1 MPENLHFRSYDP
13 DQTLLFPQRID
24 RDIPKDDP
32 VRILKS
38 VIESLDL
45 SGFKKLYHE
54 RGRSPYHPK
63 MMLMVILYS
72 YMNNVYSCRKIE
84 KLLYRDI
91 YYIWLSGYQK
101 PDFATINRFRNRV
114 KNEIGH
120 IFTLL
125 VLILVEK
132 GFVTLEVEYLDGTK
146 IESKANKYTF
156 VWRKSVERNREKL
169 LEKIR
174 VLLQQINEQMAQD
187 KAADVDTLELTPQ
200 TLCEISKEFKEALGS
215 APEAKTKEEKAAQ
228 RGKNKMF
235 KELERHGEKLAEYNS
250 RLEQMEGR
258 NSISKTDPSAT
269 FMRMKEDAMCNGQ
282 TKPGYNLQISS
293 ENQFIT
299 DFALFPN
306 PTDTLTFIPFL
317 GSFPGRYGRFPKRVV
332 ADSGYGSEE
341 NYRFMDE
348 AGIEGFVK
356 YNRFHLEHRPRYK
369 PDTFHP
375 DSLYY
380 NEEGDYY
387 ICPMGQRMSR
397 TGTLQTRTEGG
408 YISQSACY
416 RAIRC
421 KGCPL
426 RCLCYKAKANQ
437 RTIRVNHRLNAY
449 KRKACELLTSE
460 EGIKERG
467 RRCIEPEAVFGQMKS
482 NMAYRRFRH
491 MGKDKVVMDFTFFAI
506 AFNIKKLCS
515 MMRKVDKKG
524 RKTSS
529 YGKFM
534 VIFICYMHKLEIC
547 QDKFEKNDGIIK
559 FIAV

>member
-228 RGKNKMF
+228 REKNKMF

-397 TGTLQTRTEGG
+397 TGTVQTRTEGG

-529 YGKFM
+529 YGKFV

-547 QDKFEKNDGIIK
+547 QDKFEKMT
-559 FIAV
+559 A

>member
-132 GFVTLEVEYLDGTK
+132 GFVTLEVGYLDGTK

-524 RKTSS
+524 RKASS

-547 QDKFEKNDGIIK
+547 QDKFEKMT
-559 FIAV
+559 A

>member
-187 KAADVDTLELTPQ
+187 KAADVDPLELTPQ

-215 APEAKTKEEKAAQ
+215 EPEAKTKEEKAAQ

-524 RKTSS
+524 RKASF
-529 YGKFM
+529 YGKFV

-547 QDKFEKNDGIIK
+547 QDKFEKMT
-559 FIAV
+559 A

>member
-63 MMLMVILYS
+63 MMLMVIFYS

-215 APEAKTKEEKAAQ
+215 EPEAKTKEEKAAQ

-397 TGTLQTRTEGG
+397 TGTVQTRTEGG

-426 RCLCYKAKANQ
+426 RCLCYKAKTNQ

-529 YGKFM
+529 YGKFV

-547 QDKFEKNDGIIK
+547 QDKFEKMT
-559 FIAV
+559 A

>member
-397 TGTLQTRTEGG
+397 TGTVQPRTEGG

-437 RTIRVNHRLNAY
+437 RAIRVNHRLNAY

-524 RKTSS
+524 RKASS
-529 YGKFM
+529 YGKFV

-547 QDKFEKNDGIIK
+547 QDKFEKMT
-559 FIAV
+559 A

>member
-215 APEAKTKEEKAAQ
+215 EPEAKTKEEKAAQ

-235 KELERHGEKLAEYNS
+235 KELEKHGEKLAEYNS
-250 RLEQMEGR
+250 CLEQMEGR

-397 TGTLQTRTEGG
+397 TGTVQTRTEGG

-524 RKTSS
+524 RKASS
-529 YGKFM
+529 YGKF
-534 VIFICYMHKLEIC
+534 VIIFICYMHKLEIC
-547 QDKFEKNDGIIK
+547 QDKFEKMT
-559 FIAV
+559 A

>member
-215 APEAKTKEEKAAQ
+215 EPEAKTKEEKAAQ

-515 MMRKVDKKG
+515 MMRNVDKKG
-524 RKTSS
+524 RKASS
-529 YGKFM
+529 YGKFV

-547 QDKFEKNDGIIK
+547 QDKFEKMT
-559 FIAV
+559 A

>member
-215 APEAKTKEEKAAQ
+215 EPEAKTKEEKAAQ

-524 RKTSS
+524 RKASF
-529 YGKFM
+529 YGKFV

-547 QDKFEKNDGIIK
+547 QDKFEKTT
-559 FIAV
+559 A

>member
-187 KAADVDTLELTPQ
+187 KAADVDPLELTPQ

-215 APEAKTKEEKAAQ
+215 EPEAKTKEEKAAQ

-426 RCLCYKAKANQ
+426 RCLCYKAKTNQ

-524 RKTSS
+524 RKASF
-529 YGKFM
+529 YGKFV

-547 QDKFEKNDGIIK
+547 QDKFEKMT
-559 FIAV
+559 A

>member
-187 KAADVDTLELTPQ
+187 KAADVDPLELTPQ

-515 MMRKVDKKG
+515 MMRKVDKKR
-524 RKTSS
+524 RKASS
-529 YGKFM
+529 YGKFA

-547 QDKFEKNDGIIK
+547 QDKFEKMT
-559 FIAV
+559 A

>member
-174 VLLQQINEQMAQD
+174 VVLQQINEQMAQD

-534 VIFICYMHKLEIC
+534 VVFICYMHKLEIC
-547 QDKFEKNDGIIK
+547 QDKFEKMT
-559 FIAV
+559 A

>member
-156 VWRKSVERNREKL
+156 VWRKIVERNREKL

-282 TKPGYNLQISS
+282 TKPDYNLQISS

-524 RKTSS
+524 RKASS
-529 YGKFM
+529 YGKFV

-547 QDKFEKNDGIIK
+547 QDKFEKMT
-559 FIAV
+559 A

>member
-215 APEAKTKEEKAAQ
+215 EPEEKTKEEKAAQ

-317 GSFPGRYGRFPKRVV
+317 DSFPGRYGRFPKRVV

-482 NMAYRRFRH
+482 NIAYRRFRH

-524 RKTSS
+524 RKTSF
-529 YGKFM
+529 YGKFV

-547 QDKFEKNDGIIK
+547 QDKFEKMT
-559 FIAV
+559 A

>member
-317 GSFPGRYGRFPKRVV
+317 GSFPGRYGHFPKRVV

-380 NEEGDYY
+380 NDEGDYY

-397 TGTLQTRTEGG
+397 TGTVQTRTEGG

-467 RRCIEPEAVFGQMKS
+467 RWCIEPEAVFGQMKS

-524 RKTSS
+524 RKASS
-529 YGKFM
+529 YGKFV

-547 QDKFEKNDGIIK
+547 QDKFEKMT
-559 FIAV
+559 A

>member
-397 TGTLQTRTEGG
+397 TGTVQTRTEGG

-426 RCLCYKAKANQ
+426 RCLCYKAKTNQ

-515 MMRKVDKKG
+515 MMRNVDKKG
-524 RKTSS
+524 RKASS
-529 YGKFM
+529 YGKFA
-534 VIFICYMHKLEIC
+534 VIFICYIHKLEIC
-547 QDKFEKNDGIIK
+547 QDKFEKMT
-559 FIAV
+559 A

>member
-187 KAADVDTLELTPQ
+187 KAADVDPLELTPQ

-437 RTIRVNHRLNAY
+437 RTIRVNHRLNSY

-482 NMAYRRFRH
+482 NMAYRRFRL

-524 RKTSS
+524 RKASF
-529 YGKFM
+529 YGKFV

-547 QDKFEKNDGIIK
+547 QDKFEKMT
-559 FIAV
+559 A

>member
-187 KAADVDTLELTPQ
+187 KAADVDPLELTPQ

-215 APEAKTKEEKAAQ
+215 EPEAKTKEEKAAQ

-380 NEEGDYY
+380 NDEGDYY

-524 RKTSS
+524 RKASS
-529 YGKFM
+529 YGKFV

-547 QDKFEKNDGIIK
+547 QDKFEKMT
-559 FIAV
+559 A

>member
-215 APEAKTKEEKAAQ
+215 EPEAKTKEEKAAQ

-524 RKTSS
+524 RKASF
-529 YGKFM
+529 YGKFV

-547 QDKFEKNDGIIK
+547 QDKFEKMT
-559 FIAV
+559 A

>member
-215 APEAKTKEEKAAQ
+215 TPEAKTKEEKAAQ

-506 AFNIKKLCS
+506 GFNIKKLCS

-524 RKTSS
+524 RKASS
-529 YGKFM
+529 YGKFA
-534 VIFICYMHKLEIC
+534 VIFICYIHKLEIC
-547 QDKFEKNDGIIK
+547 QDKFEKMT
-559 FIAV
+559 A

>member
-437 RTIRVNHRLNAY
+437 RTIRVNHRLNSY

-482 NMAYRRFRH
+482 NMAYHRFRH

-515 MMRKVDKKG
+515 MMKKVDKKG
-524 RKTSS
+524 RKASS
-529 YGKFM
+529 YGKFV

-547 QDKFEKNDGIIK
+547 QDKFEKMT
-559 FIAV
+559 A

>member
-397 TGTLQTRTEGG
+397 TGTVQTRTEGG

-426 RCLCYKAKANQ
+426 RCLCYKAKTNQ

-524 RKTSS
+524 RKASS
-529 YGKFM
+529 CGKFV

-547 QDKFEKNDGIIK
+547 QDKFEKMT
-559 FIAV
+559 A

>member
-269 FMRMKEDAMCNGQ
+269 FMRMKEDAMCNGR

-397 TGTLQTRTEGG
+397 TGTVQTRTEGG

-426 RCLCYKAKANQ
+426 RCLCYKAKTNQ

-529 YGKFM
+529 YGKFV

-547 QDKFEKNDGIIK
+547 QDKFEKMT
-559 FIAV
+559 A

>member
-437 RTIRVNHRLNAY
+437 RTIRVNHRLNSY

-467 RRCIEPEAVFGQMKS
+467 RRCIKPEAVFGQMKS
-482 NMAYRRFRH
+482 NMAYHRFRH

-515 MMRKVDKKG
+515 MMKKVDKKG
-524 RKTSS
+524 RKASS
-529 YGKFM
+529 YGKFA

-547 QDKFEKNDGIIK
+547 QDKFEKMT
-559 FIAV
+559 A

>member
-215 APEAKTKEEKAAQ
+215 EPEAKTKEEKAAQ

-397 TGTLQTRTEGG
+397 TGTVQTRTEGG

-437 RTIRVNHRLNAY
+437 RAIRVNHRLNSY

-529 YGKFM
+529 YGKFV

-547 QDKFEKNDGIIK
+547 QDKFEKMT
-559 FIAV
+559 A

>member
-174 VLLQQINEQMAQD
+174 MLLQQINEQMAQD

-426 RCLCYKAKANQ
+426 RCLCYKAKTNQ

-515 MMRKVDKKG
+515 MMKKVDKKG

-529 YGKFM
+529 YGKFV

-547 QDKFEKNDGIIK
+547 QDKFEKMT
-559 FIAV
+559 A

>member
-120 IFTLL
+120 IFTIL

-187 KAADVDTLELTPQ
+187 KAADVDPLELTPQ

-437 RTIRVNHRLNAY
+437 RTIRVNHRLNSY

-524 RKTSS
+524 RKASF
-529 YGKFM
+529 YGKFV

-547 QDKFEKNDGIIK
+547 QDKFEKMT
-559 FIAV
+559 A

>member
-72 YMNNVYSCRKIE
+72 YMNHVYSCRKIE

-120 IFTLL
+120 IFPLL

-187 KAADVDTLELTPQ
+187 KAADVASLELTPQ

-397 TGTLQTRTEGG
+397 SGTVQTRTEGG
-408 YISQSACY
+408 YISESACY

-491 MGKDKVVMDFTFFAI
+491 MGKDKVLMDFTFFAI

-515 MMRKVDKKG
+515 MMRKIDKKG

-529 YGKFM
+529 YGKF
-534 VIFICYMHKLEIC
+534 VIIFICYMHKLEIC
-547 QDKFEKNDGIIK
+547 QDKFEKMT
-559 FIAV
+559 A

>member
-187 KAADVDTLELTPQ
+187 KAADVDPLELTPQ

-437 RTIRVNHRLNAY
+437 RAIRVNHRLNSY

-524 RKTSS
+524 RKASF
-529 YGKFM
+529 YGKFV

-547 QDKFEKNDGIIK
+547 QDKFEKMT
-559 FIAV
+559 A

>member
-187 KAADVDTLELTPQ
+187 KAADVDPLELTPQ

-215 APEAKTKEEKAAQ
+215 APEAKTKEEKAVQ

-529 YGKFM
+529 YGKFV

-547 QDKFEKNDGIIK
+547 QDKFEKMT
-559 FIAV
+559 A

>member
-250 RLEQMEGR
+250 RLEQMEGH

-524 RKTSS
+524 RKASS
-529 YGKFM
+529 YGKFV

-547 QDKFEKNDGIIK
+547 QDKFEKMT
-559 FIAV
+559 A

>member
-215 APEAKTKEEKAAQ
+215 EPEAKTKEEKAAQ

-397 TGTLQTRTEGG
+397 SGTVQTRTEGG

-426 RCLCYKAKANQ
+426 RCLCYKAKTNQ

-529 YGKFM
+529 YGKFV

-547 QDKFEKNDGIIK
+547 QDKFEKMT
-559 FIAV
+559 A

>member
-293 ENQFIT
+293 QNQFIT

-437 RTIRVNHRLNAY
+437 RTIRVNHRLNSY

-482 NMAYRRFRH
+482 NMAYHRFRH

-515 MMRKVDKKG
+515 MMKKVDKKG
-524 RKTSS
+524 RKASS
-529 YGKFM
+529 YGKFA

-547 QDKFEKNDGIIK
+547 QDKFEKMT
-559 FIAV
+559 A

>member
-515 MMRKVDKKG
+515 MMRKVDKKR
-524 RKTSS
+524 RKASS
-529 YGKFM
+529 YGKFA

-547 QDKFEKNDGIIK
+547 QDKFEKMT
-559 FIAV
+559 A

>member
-341 NYRFMDE
+341 NYRFLDE

-482 NMAYRRFRH
+482 NMAYRRFRY

-515 MMRKVDKKG
+515 MMKKVDKKG
-524 RKTSS
+524 RKASS
-529 YGKFM
+529 YGKFV

-547 QDKFEKNDGIIK
+547 QDKFEKMT
-559 FIAV
+559 A

>member
-397 TGTLQTRTEGG
+397 TGTVQTQTEGG

-467 RRCIEPEAVFGQMKS
+467 RWCIEPEAVFGQMKS

-524 RKTSS
+524 RKTSF
-529 YGKFM
+529 YGKFV

-547 QDKFEKNDGIIK
+547 QDKFEKMT
-559 FIAV
+559 A